1 MDIRL
6 ILPYT
11 HQTNTQLVE
20 EGSMAKIRGGTE
32 ANKRYKVKAC

>member
-11 HQTNTQLVE
+11 HQANTQLVE
-20 EGSMAKIRGGTE
+20 EGFMAKIREGTE
-32 ANKRYKVKAC
+32 GNK